1 MEKFEAANVVN
12 GKFFSLWLNG
22 DMYAEVKAA
31 SAESSLTTEKIP
43 IAGQL
48 GSGTVVTGAE
58 GTGTITFHKV
68 FSDLPKRINE
78 KIKSGLP
85 FTFDLI
91 SELNDPNQNGE
102 VERVMIENCTLT
114 KFKVID
120 ADITK
125 LLESTYDFSYNPNNV
140 TFE

>member
-1 MEKFEAANVVN
+1 MEGFSAKNIVN
-12 GKFFSLWLNG
+12 GKFYSMWING
-22 DMYAEVKAA
+22 DLMAEIKTA
-31 SAESSLTTEKIP
+31 SAETSLETEKVP

-48 GSGTVVTGAE
+48 GSEEIVTGA
-58 GTGTITFHKV
+58 TGSGNLGFHKV
-68 FSDLPKRINE
+68 FGDLIKQINAKLKE
-78 KIKSGLP
+78 GKA

-91 SELNDPNQNGE
+91 SELNDPNQDTT
-102 VERVMIENCTLT
+102 ERVMIEDCKIT

-125 LLESTYDFSYNPNNV
+125 LLESTYDFTYNPNKV

>member
-1 MEKFEAANVVN
+1 MDKFEASDVVN
-12 GKFFSLWLNG
+12 GKFYSLWLNG
-22 DMYAEVKAA
+22 DMYAEVKTAN
-31 SAESSLTTEKIP
+31 AESALTTEKIP

-48 GSGTVVTGAE
+48 GNGIVVTGAD
-58 GTGTITFHKV
+58 GTGALTFHKV
-68 FSDLPKRINE
+68 FGDLPKQINA

-85 FTFDLI
+85 FVFDLI
-91 SELNDPNQNGE
+91 SELNDPNQSDT
-102 VERVMIENCTLT
+102 ERVMIENCIIT

>member
-1 MEKFEAANVVN
+1 MEKFEAKDVIN
-12 GKFFSLWLNG
+12 GKFFSLWLDG

-48 GSGTVVTGAE
+48 GNGTVVTGAE

-68 FSDLPKRINE
+68 FSDLPSRIND
-78 KIKSGLP
+78 KIKAGLP
-85 FTFDLI
+85 FNFDLI
-91 SELNDPNQNGE
+91 SELNDPSQDG
-102 VERVMIENCTLT
+102 VERVMIEGCTLT

-125 LLESTYDFSYNPNNV
+125 MLESTYDFSYDPCKV
-140 TFE
+140 TYE

>member
-1 MEKFEAANVVN
+1 MEKFNGQTVN
-12 GKFFSLWLNG
+12 GRFYSLWVNG
-22 DMYAEVKAA
+22 DSMAEVKTA
-31 SAESSLTTEKIP
+31 SAESSLETEKVP

-48 GSGTVVTGAE
+48 GSEEIVTGA
-58 GTGTITFHKV
+58 TGAGALGFHKV
-68 FSDLPKRINE
+68 FSGLIKEINE
-78 KIKSGLP
+78 ALKNGKP
-85 FTFDLI
+85 FVFDLI
-91 SELNDPNQNGE
+91 SELNDPNQDG
-102 VERVMIENCTLT
+102 VERVMIENCKIT

>member
-1 MEKFEAANVVN
+1 MDKFEARDVVN
-12 GKFFSLWLNG
+12 GKFYSLWLNG

-31 SAESSLTTEKIP
+31 SAESALATEKIP
-43 IAGQL
+43 IAGRL
-48 GSGTVVTGAE
+48 GNGTIVTGAD
-58 GTGTITFHKV
+58 GTGTLTFHKV
-68 FSDLPKRINE
+68 FGDLPKQINA

-91 SELNDPNQNGE
+91 SELNDPNQDTT
-102 VERVMIENCTLT
+102 ERVMIENCTLT

-125 LLESTYDFSYNPNNV
+125 LLESSYDFSYNPTDV
-140 TFE
+140 TYE